1 MLNFKSSF
9 YENLFKSL
17 DTNAVLMRVED
28 DGRYFPI
35 WCSKE
40 FTEMMEGTEEE
51 FIELESGGTM
61 QSIHRDDRSEVGYL
75 FRHHITKDGTNSL
88 NIRKRG
94 FGLIFIIRLCKK
106 TAFGTLSATILI
118 LPMLRRMKN
127 ALKTFM
133 NLFAQNWK
141 IFPVTA

>member
-75 FRHHITKDGTNSL
+75 FPPRYQ
-88 NIRKRG
+88 
-94 FGLIFIIRLCKK
+94 
-106 TAFGTLSATILI
+106 
-118 LPMLRRMKN
+118 RRY
-127 ALKTFM
+127 
-133 NLFAQNWK
+133 
-141 IFPVTA
+141 